1 MLKIKG
7 HFNEFIINELR
18 KSKKTKK
25 IKKMDEDMCSSC
37 SLIKSLWSLKDHCSG
52 QNVRNKTVDDLNGDG
67 SDQNE
72 KL

>member
-1 MLKIKG
+1 
-7 HFNEFIINELR
+7 
-18 KSKKTKK
+18 
-25 IKKMDEDMCSSC
+25 MDGDMCSSC
-37 SLIKSLWSLKDHCSG
+37 SLMKFLWSLKDHCSG